1 MGARHE
7 LVPSQLADE
16 RAGQGP
22 SSCPPNLS
30 PPLLQV
36 CSPVLETPPPAVLEP
51 HLSQGSGGHQREGK
65 LYPHW
70 HYCKLASC
78 TLGWLLD
85 NTVFVAGAFVGVL
98 ATCPVSVDRPCV
110 LLALAYASLTG
121 WLLEAPGTLVPSS
134 ASLCWAELAWPGG
147 LRPDVS
153 PCCVRLL
160 LAPGSHPGEV
170 MKTLEGRVHPEP
182 RASPSSAVQLVS
194 GPLPFSAVS
203 LFSWL

>member
-1 MGARHE
+1 M
-7 LVPSQLADE
+7 
-16 RAGQGP
+16 
-22 SSCPPNLS
+22 
-30 PPLLQV
+30 
-36 CSPVLETPPPAVLEP
+36 LETPPPRRGAGATPVT
-51 HLSQGSGGHQREGK
+51 GSGAHKREGK

-70 HYCKLASC
+70 HYCNLASC

-110 LLALAYASLTG
+110 LLAPAYASLTG
-121 WLLEAPGTLVPSS
+121 WLLEAAGTLVPSS

-170 MKTLEGRVHPEP
+170 MKTLKGRVHPEP

-203 LFSWL
+203 LFSRL